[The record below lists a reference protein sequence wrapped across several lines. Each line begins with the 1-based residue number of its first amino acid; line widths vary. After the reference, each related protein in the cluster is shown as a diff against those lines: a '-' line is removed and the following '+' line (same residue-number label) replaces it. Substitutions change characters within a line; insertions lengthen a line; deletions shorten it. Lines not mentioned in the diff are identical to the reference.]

1 MMSRNPDEEDEVKG
15 ELCDLAPDRKLHE
28 HFSERAAHRSTQSTF
43 HFTVEMAFC
52 SQEVS
57 PLFTASQLAVY
68 HL

>member
-1 MMSRNPDEEDEVKG
+1 MRKMICEVKG
-15 ELCDLAPDRKLHE
+15 ELCDLAPDQKLHA
-28 HFSERAAHRSTQSTF
+28 HFSPRAALRPIHSKF
-43 HFTVEMAFC
+43 HFTVEMAFR